1 MASSFLRLGVSQ
13 RRRRHQFPNQKPKL
27 TKHSRQALNHQLVR
41 LAIPAKALKRRQMMN
56 YFHEKEIAKL
66 SSHVHEVLGDR
77 LNTFYRQR
85 FVALDKYLE
94 GLLKNHDGCADSI
107 SDAEIEGAFEMV
119 TEHLFPY
126 SADEMEKIMA
136 LLEAREEPEAGV

>member
-1 MASSFLRLGVSQ
+1 MANKLV
-13 RRRRHQFPNQKPKL
+13 PK
-27 TKHSRQALNHQLVR
+27 KQAFNYQLVR
-41 LAIPAKALKRRQMMN
+41 LGIPPKALKRRKTMN
-56 YFHEKEIAKL
+56 NFHEKEIAKL
-66 SSHVHEVLGDR
+66 LSHAHEVLGDR

-94 GLLKNHDGCADSI
+94 GLLEDHDGCADSI

-126 SADEMEKIMA
+126 SADEMKQIMA
-136 LLEAREEPEAGV
+136 LIEAREESEAGV

>member
-1 MASSFLRLGVSQ
+1 
-13 RRRRHQFPNQKPKL
+13 
-27 TKHSRQALNHQLVR
+27 
-41 LAIPAKALKRRQMMN
+41 MN
-56 YFHEKEIAKL
+56 NFHEKEIAKL

-94 GLLKNHDGCADSI
+94 GFLKNHDGCADSI

-126 SADEMEKIMA
+126 SADEMEQIMA
-136 LLEAREEPEAGV
+136 LIEAREEPEAGV

>member
-1 MASSFLRLGVSQ
+1 MKAFNS
-13 RRRRHQFPNQKPKL
+13 
-27 TKHSRQALNHQLVR
+27 QLVR
-41 LAIPAKALKRRQMMN
+41 LVIPTKALKRRKTMN
-56 YFHEKEIAKL
+56 NFHEKEIAKL

-77 LNTFYRQR
+77 LSAFYRQR

-94 GLLKNHDGCADSI
+94 GLLEDHDGCAETI

-126 SADEMEKIMA
+126 SADEMKQIMA
-136 LLEAREEPEAGV
+136 LIEAREESEAGV

>member
-1 MASSFLRLGVSQ
+1 
-13 RRRRHQFPNQKPKL
+13 
-27 TKHSRQALNHQLVR
+27 
-41 LAIPAKALKRRQMMN
+41 MN

-85 FVALDKYLE
+85 FVALNKYLE
-94 GLLKNHDGCADSI
+94 GLLKNHNGCADSI

-126 SADEMEKIMA
+126 SADEMDQIMA
-136 LLEAREEPEAGV
+136 LIEAREESDAGPNHYCFWQVGGGKAH

>member
-1 MASSFLRLGVSQ
+1 
-13 RRRRHQFPNQKPKL
+13 
-27 TKHSRQALNHQLVR
+27 
-41 LAIPAKALKRRQMMN
+41 MN

-66 SSHVHEVLGDR
+66 SSHVHEVPGDR

-94 GLLKNHDGCADSI
+94 GLLKSHDERPDSI

-126 SADEMEKIMA
+126 SADEMGKIMT
-136 LLEAREEPEAGV
+136 LLEAREEPEVGV